1 MITHVAITGF
11 VVGDQEEALDFW
23 TNRVGFETRSDHPYG
38 EGTRWLE
45 VAPPGAATRV
55 VLSPASEEDPMRV
68 SPVPV
73 MGFEAEDIRATHE
86 AMTARGV
93 AFVEPPTTQPW
104 GTQAVFRDPDG
115 HLFVLVEP

>member
-11 VVGDQEEALDFW
+11 AVGDQESALAFW
-23 TNRVGFETRSDHPYG
+23 VDKVRFEKRSDHPYG

-45 VAPPGAATRV
+45 VAPPGALTRV
-55 VLSPASEEDPMRV
+55 VLSPASEHVPVRV

-73 MGFEAEDIRATHE
+73 MGFETADLRATYE
-86 AMTARGV
+86 ALAARGME
-93 AFVEPPTTQPW
+93 FVEPPTAQPW